1 MKRWRVALLL
11 LLAFTAQAQQGETPN
26 SILLIAK
33 PGLLDPN
40 FRETVVLV
48 TRTQE
53 GQTIGVILNRPMPAK
68 LAEILPDNANTGNY
82 RDAVFFGGPVMR
94 RTLVALF
101 RSAAAPAAPAFP
113 VLKDVY
119 LSMHP
124 QNIEPLLA
132 GGGSAYRLYA
142 GFSGWAP
149 RQLEA
154 EIERDGWFVLTA
166 REELLFRK
174 DTAGMW
180 RELVDKASNTRAR
193 FTLSK

>member
-1 MKRWRVALLL
+1 MLRSTIL
-11 LLAFTAQAQQGETPN
+11 LLALMVSGAGAQPGETPN
-26 SILLIAK
+26 AILLVAK

-101 RSAAAPAAPAFP
+101 RSTAPPLAPAFP

-154 EIERDGWFVLTA
+154 EIERDGWFVLAA

-174 DTAGMW
+174 DTAGLW
-180 RELVDKASNTRAR
+180 RELVDKASGARASFR
-193 FTLSK
+193 LSK